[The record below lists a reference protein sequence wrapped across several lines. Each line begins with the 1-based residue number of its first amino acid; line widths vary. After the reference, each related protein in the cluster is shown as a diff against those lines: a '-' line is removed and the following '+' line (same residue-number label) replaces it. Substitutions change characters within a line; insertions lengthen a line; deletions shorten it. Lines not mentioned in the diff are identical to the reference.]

1 MLLIFDQAIGLT
13 VMRADFPTLCF
24 SIRTQLRVGYQSVY
38 HPYCVLLQCISV
50 GTCNTTGH
58 SLEIFWSPTYLW
70 VWYHS
75 PRGCFVAHTPRTDA
89 LLASVPALHALLTVQ
104 M

>member
-13 VMRADFPTLCF
+13 VMRADFPTLCL
-24 SIRTQLRVGYQSVY
+24 SIRTQPRVGYQSVY
-38 HPYCVLLQCISV
+38 PPYCVLLQSISV
-50 GTCNTTGH
+50 GIRNTTGH
-58 SLEIFWSPTYLW
+58 SLKFSGHLPIFGYGD
-70 VWYHS
+70 HS

-89 LLASVPALHALLTVQ
+89 LLASVPALHANLTAQ